1 MLGFSL
7 LLPWR
12 AKTDVFAFLFA
23 GMVLSL
29 YIAWFVFFVSFH
41 TPLGVLMPWLAPV
54 AAIAALGALIWRAR
68 SLPLAIPAFADWR
81 QNLVFSGVVV
91 AAGVLLAVQAS
102 QAIGQIFEAWDSVVS
117 WNRWAAELS
126 LNEYRPY
133 PAAYPILW
141 PGMWSLIYEAQGHAN
156 IWYLPRASLAILAFG
171 SLALLVHVGMKRGI
185 LAFLLLFIP
194 VYFAFYSVPAMYSGY
209 MDQPSALLGLAA
221 LLVTF
226 LALGETD
233 VERRNNALLI
243 AVVTA
248 SLAIMTKQHGIFAA
262 ASVCA
267 VIAVLA
273 LARRMSFA
281 RASVLAAVFLAPVAT
296 FLFIY
301 LGQQDALWGNF
312 SDLDNVTARAA
323 GGRSRL
329 EMAVDRMGAQ
339 LPLPVWIMLGIGVM
353 ANAVAWRD
361 PRAWF
366 GALVAVLTLPGFLL
380 YAECCSY
387 SERNGVWIFSH
398 LIASSFI
405 GYSLALD
412 RFVLRWK
419 PLAWLSQGADDSRG
433 LTVGPRSMAAA
444 SGVLGACV
452 IALVLIWPQE
462 RLLVSHHDQQRAL
475 EPRARNLLER
485 QESRSVVFDRVL
497 TTVGIL
503 AYNPDLRH
511 KLQGCLPVR
520 PPCFQDVPLGRTAF
534 ITASWFENE
543 AATRLIEAMVES
555 GSLILLDQERGVRL
569 YRVDGPPPAAIPEPV
584 EFVPLRLHDPS
595 GQISATFRPASWRTA
610 GGGRANLPVSL
621 AGLELVENNHAL
633 SVDALPAEPGVRY
646 RMVFE
651 GIVLHPG
658 TPDRPANVLAGPV
671 AVSADNQLV
680 AHWASAGIEAAV
692 ARVREG
698 GDGRFTAERIMRA
711 PEGAHSIHMAFGG
724 PWQADRVFGDSRTR
738 ITSAWLERLDD

>member
-12 AKTDVFAFLFA
+12 AKIDVFAFLFA

-29 YIAWFVFFVSFH
+29 YIAWFVFVVSFH

-68 SLPLAIPAFADWR
+68 SLPLAIPAFSDWR
-81 QNLVFSGVVV
+81 QNLVFTGVVA
-91 AAGVLLAVQAS
+91 AAGVLLSMQAS
-102 QAIGQIFEAWDSVVS
+102 QAIGQIFELWDSVVS

-126 LNEYRPY
+126 RNEYQPY

-141 PGMWSLIYEAQGHAN
+141 PGMWSLIYEAQGHAE

-171 SLALLVHVGMKRGI
+171 ALALLVHTGLKRGI

-194 VYFAFYSVPAMYSGY
+194 VYFAFFSKVALYSGY

-233 VERRNNALLI
+233 IERRNNALLI

-312 SDLDNVTARAA
+312 SNLDDVTARAA
-323 GGRSRL
+323 AGRSRL
-329 EMAVDRMGAQ
+329 EMAVDRMGAE
-339 LPLPVWIMLGIGVM
+339 LPLAVWIMLAIGVL

-366 GALVAVLTLPGFLL
+366 SALLVALTLPGFLL

-387 SERNGVWIFSH
+387 SERNGMWIFSH

-412 RFVLRWK
+412 RFASRWK
-419 PLAWLSQGADDSRG
+419 PLVWLSQGADDSRR
-433 LTVGPRSMAAA
+433 LTAGAPSMAVA
-444 SGVLGACV
+444 SGVLGTCV

-462 RLLVSHHDQQRAL
+462 RLLEVHHEQQREL
-475 EPRARNLLER
+475 EPRARALFER
-485 QESRSVVFDRVL
+485 QGGGSELYDQIISS
-497 TTVGIL
+497 ISIIY
-503 AYNPDLRH
+503 YNPDLGSKVR
-511 KLQGCLPVR
+511 GCLPVT
-520 PPCFQDVPLGRTAF
+520 PACFHDISPGRTAF
-534 ITASWFENE
+534 ITANWFENE

-555 GSLILLDQERGVRL
+555 GSLILLDRERGVRL
-569 YRVDGPPPAAIPEPV
+569 YRVDGPPPAVIPEPV
-584 EFVPLRLHDPS
+584 AFVPLRLHDPRD
-595 GQISATFRPASWRTA
+595 QISATFTPARWRTV
-610 GGGRANLPVSL
+610 GGGRATLPVSL

-651 GIVLHPG
+651 GVVLHPG
-658 TPDRPANVLAGPV
+658 TADRPANVLAGPV
-671 AVSADNQLV
+671 AVSADNQFV
-680 AHWASAGIEAAV
+680 AHWASAGLEAAV

-724 PWQADRVFGDSRTR
+724 PWRADGVFGGSRTR
-738 ITSAWLERLDD
+738 ITSARLERLDD